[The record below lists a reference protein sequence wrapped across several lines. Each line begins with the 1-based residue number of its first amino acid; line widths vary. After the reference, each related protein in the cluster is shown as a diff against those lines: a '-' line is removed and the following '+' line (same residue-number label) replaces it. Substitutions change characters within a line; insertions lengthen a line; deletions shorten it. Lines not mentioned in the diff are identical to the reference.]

1 MIGFR
6 ASGAYPKPVFG
17 DCERRRCC
25 YGAGMRYSLD
35 DIETFLAVMELG
47 TVTAAAARLNLSKS
61 VISKRISDFEV
72 TVGAALFRRN
82 AGRITPTEA
91 GLRLAERLRPA
102 LGELVA
108 ATESVA
114 WGMDGATPLRGTLAI
129 AAPMSFGTMYL
140 SPVLA
145 DFAAAHPGL
154 ELRIDYDDRARD
166 LSREGF
172 DLGIRIGDARDGA
185 LKARKL
191 CEARQIVVA
200 SPDYLARHGTPDKLA
215 DLRDH
220 QVISYSHLSDSALW
234 QFRQGGRMISPQVV
248 GRLMLN
254 NGEAMRDMAVA
265 GLGLAM
271 LPNFIAAPALRDGL
285 LVEIIPEVE
294 TRTLPVM
301 AVWPP
306 VSPVPAKLRALIDH
320 LAVAFAGGGP
330 WQ

>member
-1 MIGFR
+1 
-6 ASGAYPKPVFG
+6 
-17 DCERRRCC
+17 
-25 YGAGMRYSLD
+25 MRYSLD

-145 DFAAAHPGL
+145 GFAAAHPGL

-200 SPDYLARHGTPDKLA
+200 SPDYLARYGAPEKLA

-234 QFRQGGRMISPQVV
+234 QFRQGGRMISPQVA

-254 NGEAMRDMAVA
+254 NGEAMRDMAIA

-271 LPNFIAAPALRDGL
+271 LPSFIAARALRDGL
-285 LVEIIPEVE
+285 LVEILPEVE
-294 TRTLPVM
+294 TRALPVM

-320 LAVAFAGGGP
+320 LAVAFSGGAP